1 MPVRIKKGQAL
12 NTINMTPVID
22 MVFLLLIFFLVASR
36 FAEVDRHLAVVLPSA
51 SEAKP
56 LVASPTELF
65 VNVDQIGSYFV
76 DGRSVDS
83 QELEAVLRQAVAN
96 NPATQNVIIR
106 ADKRVVFDAVVVVM
120 NLCNRTGVHSYSVT
134 TANEED

>member
-1 MPVRIKKGQAL
+1 MAIQIKKGEAL

-22 MVFLLLIFFLVASR
+22 MVFLLLIFFLVASKFSEEER
-36 FAEVDRHLAVVLPSA
+36 QLAVVLPAA

-56 LVASPTELF
+56 LVAAPTELF
-65 VNVDQIGSYFV
+65 VNVDQGGLYFV
-76 DGRSVDS
+76 DGHVVNE
-83 QELEAVLRQAVAN
+83 QELETVLRQNVAN

-120 NLCNRTGVHSYSVT
+120 NLCNRAGVHSYSVT
-134 TANEED
+134 TANDGE

>member
-1 MPVRIKKGQAL
+1 MAVRINKGQAL

-36 FAEVDRHLAVVLPSA
+36 FADEERHLAVVLPSA

-56 LVASPTELF
+56 LIAAPTELF
-65 VNVDQIGSYFV
+65 VNVNQEGNLFV
-76 DGRSVDS
+76 GGKQVTER
-83 QELEAVLRQAVAN
+83 ELEDVLRQAVIN
-96 NPATQNVIIR
+96 NPSTQTVIIR
-106 ADKRVVFDAVVVVM
+106 ADKRVVFDRVVVVM

-134 TANEED
+134 TANESE